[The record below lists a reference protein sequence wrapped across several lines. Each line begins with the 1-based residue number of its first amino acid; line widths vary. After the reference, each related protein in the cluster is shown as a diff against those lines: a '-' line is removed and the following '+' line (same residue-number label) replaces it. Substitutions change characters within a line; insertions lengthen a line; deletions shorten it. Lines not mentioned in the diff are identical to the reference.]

1 MEKISKII
9 THDGV
14 FHADDVMAI
23 ALIHRLV
30 HPIIPVERTRNISAE
45 DIANPEVWI
54 VDVGGQHDRELNNYD
69 HHQDKTLPAAC
80 LIVLMELHNR
90 DIIPDE
96 LRDELF
102 TNIWEIS
109 DIDCNG
115 PAGKNGFQVNSLIK
129 SFNALENGF
138 EIALAVCKQ
147 YIDSCKATVGMAV
160 TSKEIWNEGE
170 RISLF
175 IRVCNKFPVH
185 WKRYEE
191 EVFLIYPNV
200 DNKWTVLTRDSDG
213 FPLCRTG
220 HEDFMHVNR
229 FIATYKSKDDAIQGA
244 QLSALNAVG

>member
-1 MEKISKII
+1 MEKIFKII

-14 FHADDVMAI
+14 FHADDVMAV

-30 HPIIPVERTRNISAE
+30 NPIIPVERTRNISQE
-45 DIANPEVWI
+45 DIDNPEVWI
-54 VDVGGQHDRELNNYD
+54 VDVGGQYDRELNNYD
-69 HHQDKTLPAAC
+69 HHQDKTLPSAC

-90 DIIPDE
+90 NIIPDE

-147 YIDSCKATVGMAV
+147 YVDSCKATVGMAV
-160 TSKEIWNEGE
+160 TSKEIWNAGE

-175 IRVCNKFPVH
+175 IRVCDKFPVH
-185 WKRYEE
+185 WKRYDEE
-191 EVFLIYPNV
+191 MFLIYPNAG
-200 DNKWTVLTRDSDG
+200 NWTVLTRESEA
-213 FPLCRTG
+213 FPLIRTG
-220 HEDFMHVNR
+220 KEQFMHVNR
-229 FIATYKSKDDAIQGA
+229 FIATYKTKDDAIQCA
-244 QLSALNAVG
+244 QMSALNAVG